1 MKKWLTYG
9 AAAVAVAYVVAL
21 FFFDPQESRL
31 FPRCFFHWATGLKC
45 SGCGAQR
52 ALHCLLH
59 GDIMQAL
66 RYNCFLIVFMP
77 PFVLGLYKG
86 PFANKKWYP
95 YIGFCVM
102 ILFTIARNLPG
113 ATF

>member
-1 MKKWLTYG
+1 MKKWVSYG
-9 AAAVAVAYVVAL
+9 VAAIAVAYVVAL
-21 FFFDPQESRL
+21 FVFDPQEHGL
-31 FPRCFFHWATGLKC
+31 FPKCIFYWLTGLKC

-52 ALHCLLH
+52 AVHCLLH

-66 RYNCFLIVFMP
+66 KYNCFIIVFMP
-77 PFVLGLYKG
+77 PFALGLYKG

-95 YIGFCVM
+95 YIGFWAM
-102 ILFTIARNLPG
+102 ILFIILRNLPG